1 MNVVFMGTPEF
12 AVPSLKYLIESKYN
26 VVSVITQTDKPKGR
40 KGKPE
45 APPVKKIALGAGL
58 PVIQPEN
65 INSEQAIT
73 KLEKLNPDIV
83 VVVAF
88 GQKISNEI
96 LDLPKHKCVNI
107 HASLLPKYRGAAPI
121 NWAIINGEKET
132 GITTI
137 IMSSKMDAGEVIIR
151 NSLTIGAEETAG
163 ELGDRLSKLGAETLS
178 ETLMQIET
186 GNAKYTKQDEGLV
199 SLAPKIKKEDGLID
213 WNQGEEKIH
222 DFVRGMN
229 PKPSAYTFLMKN
241 NSKERIIILKTERN
255 NPSHNGAVTAPGT
268 IMEVSSQGI
277 RVATGNGSIWI
288 KEVKPEGKRM
298 MSAAAFSRGHDLKA
312 NSLFQ

>member
-12 AVPSLKYLIESKYN
+12 AVPSLKCLNESKHN
-26 VVSVITQTDKPKGR
+26 VVAVITQTDKRKGR
-40 KGKPE
+40 KGRPT
-45 APPVKKIALGAGL
+45 APPVKSVALEVGL

-65 INSEQAIT
+65 VNSELVI
-73 KLEKLNPDIV
+73 KELVKLNPDVV

-88 GQKISNEI
+88 GQKISDKI
-96 LDLPKHKCVNI
+96 LNLPKHKCVNI

-137 IMSSKMDAGEVIIR
+137 IMSDKMDAGDVIASK
-151 NSLTIGAEETAG
+151 SLTIGPEETTG
-163 ELGDRLSKLGAETLS
+163 ELGDRLSRLGAETLLDS
-178 ETLMQIET
+178 LMQIET
-186 GNAKYTKQDEGLV
+186 GNAKFTQQDEGLV

-213 WNQGEEKIH
+213 WGQGEEEIH

-229 PKPSAYTFLMKN
+229 PKPSAYTFLMRN
-241 NSKERIIILKTERN
+241 NSKERIIILKTERGN
-255 NPSHNGAVTAPGT
+255 SSHNGAVVTPGT
-268 IMEVSSQGI
+268 IMDISNQGI
-277 RVATGNGSIWI
+277 KVATNNGSIWI

-298 MSAAAFSRGHDLKA
+298 MSAAAFSRGHDLKV
-312 NSLFQ
+312 NYLFQ

>member
-1 MNVVFMGTPEF
+1 MKVVFMGTPEF
-12 AVPSLKYLIESKYN
+12 AVPSLKCLIESKYN
-26 VVSVITQTDKPKGR
+26 VVAVITQTDKPKGR
-40 KGKPE
+40 KGRPD
-45 APPVKKIALGAGL
+45 APPVKSVALDAEL

-65 INSEQAIT
+65 VNSERVIEE
-73 KLEKLNPDIV
+73 LEKLNPDVI

-88 GQKISNEI
+88 GQKISDKI
-96 LDLPKHKCVNI
+96 LNLPKHRCVNI

-137 IMSSKMDAGEVIIR
+137 IMSNKMDAGEVIVR
-151 NSLTIGAEETAG
+151 KSLTIGPEETAG
-163 ELGDRLSKLGAETLS
+163 ELGDRLSQLGAETLLES
-178 ETLMQIET
+178 LMQIET
-186 GNAKYTKQDEGLV
+186 GNVKYTQQDEGLV

-229 PKPSAYTFLMKN
+229 PKPSAYTFLMRN
-241 NSKERIIILKTERN
+241 NLKERIIVLKTEREN
-255 NPSHNGAVTAPGT
+255 SSHNGAIITPGT
-268 IMEVSSQGI
+268 IMDISNQGI
-277 RVATGNGSIWI
+277 KTATKNGSIWV

-298 MSAAAFSRGHDLKA
+298 MSAAAFSRGHDLKV
-312 NSLFQ
+312 NYLFQ

>member
-12 AVPSLKYLIESKYN
+12 AVTSLKYLIESKHD
-26 VVSVITQTDKPKGR
+26 VITVLTQTDKPKGR

-45 APPVKKIALGAGL
+45 APPVKNIALDAGL

-65 INSEQAIT
+65 VNSRQVIE
-73 KLEKLNPDIV
+73 KLEKLNPDVI

-121 NWAIINGEKET
+121 NWAIVNGEKET

-137 IMSSKMDAGEVIIR
+137 IMSDKMDAGYVIIR
-151 NSLTIGAEETAG
+151 KSLTIGPEETAG
-163 ELGDRLSKLGAETLS
+163 ELGDRLSKLGANTLS
-178 ETLMQIET
+178 ESLTQIET
-186 GNAKYTKQDEGLV
+186 GNAKYTQQDESLV
-199 SLAPKIKKEDGLID
+199 SLAPKIKKKGGLID
-213 WNQGEEKIH
+213 WNQGEDKIH

-241 NSKERIIILKTERN
+241 NSKERIIILKTERDNSSN
-255 NPSHNGAVTAPGT
+255 NETVITPGT
-268 IMEVSSQGI
+268 ILEISSQGI
-277 RVATGNGSIWI
+277 RTATGNDSIWI
-288 KEVKPEGKRM
+288 KEVKPEGKRV
-298 MSAAAFSRGHDLKA
+298 MSAAAFSRGHDLKE
-312 NSLFQ
+312 NYLFQ

>member
-12 AVPSLKYLIESKYN
+12 AVPSLKCLIESKHN
-26 VVSVITQTDKPKGR
+26 VVAVITQTDKPKGR
-40 KGKPE
+40 KGRPD
-45 APPVKKIALGAGL
+45 APPVKNVALDAGL

-65 INSEQAIT
+65 VNSGQVIEE
-73 KLEKLNPDIV
+73 LETLKPDVI

-88 GQKISNEI
+88 GQKISDSI
-96 LDLPKHKCVNI
+96 LNLPKHKCVNI

-121 NWAIINGEKET
+121 NWAIVNGEKET

-137 IMSSKMDAGEVIIR
+137 IMSDKMDAGDVIVR
-151 NSLTIGAEETAG
+151 KSLTIGPEETAG
-163 ELGDRLSKLGAETLS
+163 ELGDRLSKLGAETLLDS
-178 ETLMQIET
+178 LIQIET
-186 GNAKYTKQDEGLV
+186 GNAKYTQQDEELI

-241 NSKERIIILKTERN
+241 NSKERIIILKTERD
-255 NPSHNGAVTAPGT
+255 NPSNNGTVIAPGT
-268 IMEVSSQGI
+268 IMEISSQGI
-277 RVATGNGSIWI
+277 RAATGNGSIWI

-298 MSAAAFSRGHDLKA
+298 MSAAAFSRGHDLKE
-312 NSLFQ
+312 NYLFQ

>member
-12 AVPSLKYLIESKYN
+12 AVPSLKCLIESKHD
-26 VVSVITQTDKPKGR
+26 VVAVLTQTDKPKGR

-45 APPVKKIALGAGL
+45 APPVKNIALDAGL
-58 PVIQPEN
+58 QVIQPEN
-65 INSEQAIT
+65 VNSEQIIE
-73 KLEKLNPDIV
+73 KLEKLNPDVI

-88 GQKISNEI
+88 GQKISDRI

-121 NWAIINGEKET
+121 NWAVVNGEKET

-137 IMSSKMDAGEVIIR
+137 IMSNKMDAGDVIIR
-151 NSLTIGAEETAG
+151 KSLTIGPEETAG
-163 ELGDRLSKLGAETLS
+163 ELGNRLSDLGAETLLDS
-178 ETLMQIET
+178 LMQIET
-186 GNAKYTKQDEGLV
+186 GDAKYIQQDESLV
-199 SLAPKIKKEDGLID
+199 SLAPKIKKKDGLID
-213 WNQGEEKIH
+213 WNQEEEKIH

-229 PKPSAYTFLMKN
+229 PKPAAYTFLTRN
-241 NSKERIIILKTERN
+241 NSKERIIILKTERDN
-255 NPSHNGAVTAPGT
+255 SSHNGTDIAPGT
-268 IMEVSSQGI
+268 IMEISSQGI

-298 MSAAAFSRGHDLKA
+298 MSADAYSRGNDLKA
-312 NSLFQ
+312 NYLFQ

>member
-12 AVPSLKYLIESKYN
+12 AVPSLKCLIESKHN
-26 VVSVITQTDKPKGR
+26 VAAVLTQTDKPKGR

-45 APPVKKIALGAGL
+45 APPVKNIALDAGL
-58 PVIQPEN
+58 QVMQPEN
-65 INSEQAIT
+65 VNSEQTIE
-73 KLEKLNPDIV
+73 KLEELNPDVI

-88 GQKISNEI
+88 GQKISDKI
-96 LDLPKHKCVNI
+96 LNLPKHKCVNI

-121 NWAIINGEKET
+121 NWAIVNGEKET

-137 IMSSKMDAGEVIIR
+137 IMSNKMDAGDVIVR
-151 NSLTIGAEETAG
+151 TSLAIDPEETAG
-163 ELGDRLSKLGAETLS
+163 ELGNRLSDLGAETLLDS
-178 ETLMQIET
+178 LMQIET
-186 GNAKYTKQDEGLV
+186 GNAKYTQQDEGLV

-229 PKPSAYTFLMKN
+229 PKPTAYTFLIKN
-241 NSKERIIILKTERN
+241 NSKERIIILKTERDN
-255 NPSHNGAVTAPGT
+255 SSHNGTVIAPGT
-268 IMEVSSQGI
+268 IMDISSQGI
-277 RVATGNGSIWI
+277 KTATGNGSIWI

-298 MSAAAFSRGHDLKA
+298 MSAAAFSRGHDLKE
-312 NSLFQ
+312 NYLFQ

>member
-12 AVPSLKYLIESKYN
+12 AVPSLKYLNESKHN

-40 KGKPE
+40 KGRPE
-45 APPVKKIALGAGL
+45 APPVKNVALDAGL

-65 INSEQAIT
+65 VNSEQVIE
-73 KLEKLNPDIV
+73 KLKKLNPDVI

-88 GQKISNEI
+88 GQKISNRI
-96 LDLPKHKCVNI
+96 LNLPKYKCVNI

-121 NWAIINGEKET
+121 NWAIVNGEKET

-137 IMSSKMDAGEVIIR
+137 IMTDKMDAGDVIVR
-151 NSLTIGAEETAG
+151 NSLTIGPEETAG
-163 ELGDRLSKLGAETLS
+163 ELGTRLSKLGAETLS
-178 ETLMQIET
+178 ESLMQIET
-186 GNAKYTKQDEGLV
+186 GNAKYTQQDERLV
-199 SLAPKIKKEDGLID
+199 SLAPKIKKQDGLID

-229 PKPSAYTFLMKN
+229 PKPAAYAFLMKN
-241 NSKERIIILKTERN
+241 NSKERIIVLKTERDN
-255 NPSHNGAVTAPGT
+255 SSHKGAVIAPGT
-268 IMEVSSQGI
+268 IMDISSQGI
-277 RVATGNGSIWI
+277 KTATGNGSIWI

-298 MSAAAFSRGHDLKA
+298 MSASAFSRGHDLKA
-312 NSLFQ
+312 NYLFQ

>member
-1 MNVVFMGTPEF
+1 MNVAFMGTPEF

-26 VVSVITQTDKPKGR
+26 VVAVITQTDKPKGR

-45 APPVKKIALGAGL
+45 APPVKSIALGAGL

-65 INSEQAIT
+65 VNSRQVIE
-73 KLEKLNPDIV
+73 KLENLNPDAI

-96 LDLPKHKCVNI
+96 LDLPKYKCVNI

-151 NSLTIGAEETAG
+151 NSLTIDSEETAG
-163 ELGDRLSKLGAETLS
+163 ELGERLSKLGAVTLS

-186 GNAKYTKQDEGLV
+186 GVAKYTQQDEGLV
-199 SLAPKIKKEDGLID
+199 SLAPKIKKGDGLID
-213 WNQGEEKIH
+213 WNKGEEKIH

-241 NSKERIIILKTERN
+241 NSKERIIILKTERE
-255 NPSHNGAVTAPGT
+255 NPSHNGAVIAPGT
-268 IMEVSSQGI
+268 IMEISSQGI

-298 MSAAAFSRGHDLKA
+298 MSAAAFSRGHDLKV
-312 NSLFQ
+312 NYLFQ

>member
-12 AVPSLKYLIESKYN
+12 AVPSLKCLIESKHD
-26 VVSVITQTDKPKGR
+26 VVAVITQTDKPKGR
-40 KGKPE
+40 KGRPD
-45 APPVKKIALGAGL
+45 APPVKNVALDAGL

-65 INSEQAIT
+65 VNSEQIIEE
-73 KLEKLNPDIV
+73 LEKLKPDVI

-121 NWAIINGEKET
+121 NWAIVNGEKET

-137 IMSSKMDAGEVIIR
+137 IMSDKMDAGEVIIR
-151 NSLTIGAEETAG
+151 KSLTIGPEETAG
-163 ELGDRLSKLGAETLS
+163 ELGERLSKLGAETLLDS
-178 ETLMQIET
+178 LMQIET
-186 GNAKYTKQDEGLV
+186 GNKKYTQQEEELV
-199 SLAPKIKKEDGLID
+199 SLAPKIKKKDGLID

-229 PKPSAYTFLMKN
+229 PKPSAYTFLLKN
-241 NSKERIIILKTERN
+241 NSKERIIILKTERD
-255 NPSHNGAVTAPGT
+255 NPSNNGTVIAPGR
-268 IMEVSSQGI
+268 IMEISSQGI

-298 MSAAAFSRGHDLKA
+298 MSAAAFSRGHDLEV
-312 NSLFQ
+312 NYLFQ

>member
-12 AVPSLKYLIESKYN
+12 AVPSLKCLIESKHD
-26 VVSVITQTDKPKGR
+26 VISVITQTDKPKGR

-45 APPVKKIALGAGL
+45 APPVKNVALAAEL

-65 INSEQAIT
+65 VNTRQVIE
-73 KLEKLNPDIV
+73 KLEKLNPDVI

-132 GITTI
+132 GITTM
-137 IMSSKMDAGEVIIR
+137 IMSEKMDAGEVIIR
-151 NSLTIGAEETAG
+151 KSLTINPDETTG
-163 ELGDRLSKLGAETLS
+163 ELGDRLSKLGAETLLES
-178 ETLMQIET
+178 LMQIET
-186 GNAKYTKQDEGLV
+186 GNAEYTQQDESLV
-199 SLAPKIKKEDGLID
+199 SLAPKIKKKDGLID

-229 PKPSAYTFLMKN
+229 PKPSAYTFLVKN
-241 NSKERIIILKTERN
+241 NSKERIIILKTERGN
-255 NPSHNGAVTAPGT
+255 SSHAGTVIAPGT
-268 IMEVSSQGI
+268 IMDISSQGI
-277 RVATGNGSIWI
+277 KTATNDGSIWI

-298 MSAAAFSRGHDLKA
+298 MSAAAFSRGNDLKE
-312 NSLFQ
+312 NYLFQ

>member
-12 AVPSLKYLIESKYN
+12 AVPSLKYLIESKHD
-26 VVSVITQTDKPKGR
+26 VITVLTQTDKPKGR

-45 APPVKKIALGAGL
+45 APPVKNIALDAGL

-65 INSEQAIT
+65 VNSRQVIE
-73 KLEKLNPDIV
+73 KLEKLNPDVI

-121 NWAIINGEKET
+121 NWAIVNGEKET

-137 IMSSKMDAGEVIIR
+137 IMSDKMDAGYVIIR
-151 NSLTIGAEETAG
+151 KSLTIGPEETAG
-163 ELGDRLSKLGAETLS
+163 ELGDRLSKLGADTLS
-178 ETLMQIET
+178 ESLMQIET
-186 GNAKYTKQDEGLV
+186 GNAKYTQQDESLV
-199 SLAPKIKKEDGLID
+199 SLAPKIKKKDGLID
-213 WNQGEEKIH
+213 WNQEEEKIH

-229 PKPSAYTFLMKN
+229 PKPSAYTFLIRDN
-241 NSKERIIILKTERN
+241 IKERIIVLKTEREN
-255 NPSHNGAVTAPGT
+255 SSDNGTVITPGT
-268 IMEVSSQGI
+268 IMEISSQGI
-277 RVATGNGSIWI
+277 RTATGSGSIRI
-288 KEVKPEGKRM
+288 KEVKPEGKRA
-298 MSAAAFSRGHDLKA
+298 MSAAAFSRGNDLKV
-312 NSLFQ
+312 NYLFQ

>member
-12 AVPSLKYLIESKYN
+12 AVPSLKCLIESKHD
-26 VVSVITQTDKPKGR
+26 VISVITQTDKPKGR

-45 APPVKKIALGAGL
+45 APPIKNVALAAEL

-65 INSEQAIT
+65 VNSEQTIE
-73 KLEKLNPDIV
+73 KLEKLNPDVI

-88 GQKISNEI
+88 GQKISDKI
-96 LDLPKHKCVNI
+96 LNLPKHKCVNI

-137 IMSSKMDAGEVIIR
+137 IMSDKMDAGDVIVHK
-151 NSLTIGAEETAG
+151 SLTIGPEETAG
-163 ELGDRLSKLGAETLS
+163 ELADRLSKLGAETLLDS
-178 ETLMQIET
+178 LMQIET
-186 GNAKYTKQDEGLV
+186 GSAKYTQQDEGLV

-213 WNQGEEKIH
+213 WNQGEKKIH
-222 DFVRGMN
+222 DFVRCMN

-241 NSKERIIILKTERN
+241 DSKERIIILKTERDN
-255 NPSHNGAVTAPGT
+255 FSHNGTVIAPGT
-268 IMEVSSQGI
+268 IMDISSRGI
-277 RVATGNGSIWI
+277 KTATKNGGIWI

-312 NSLFQ
+312 NYLFQ

>member
-12 AVPSLKYLIESKYN
+12 AVPSLKYLIDSKHN
-26 VVSVITQTDKPKGR
+26 IVSVITQTDKPKGR

-45 APPVKKIALGAGL
+45 APPVKNVALDAGL

-65 INSEQAIT
+65 VNSNQIIE
-73 KLEKLNPDIV
+73 KLEKLNPDAI

-88 GQKISNEI
+88 GQKISDEI

-121 NWAIINGEKET
+121 NWAIVNGEKET

-137 IMSSKMDAGEVIIR
+137 IMSNKMDAGEVIIR
-151 NSLTIGAEETAG
+151 KALTIGSEETAG
-163 ELGDRLSKLGAETLS
+163 ELGNRLSKLGAETIS
-178 ETLMQIET
+178 ETLTQIES
-186 GNAKYTKQDEGLV
+186 GSAEYTQQDESLV
-199 SLAPKIKKEDGLID
+199 SLAPKIKKKDGLID

-229 PKPSAYTFLMKN
+229 PKPSAYTFLVKN
-241 NSKERIIILKTERN
+241 DSKERIIILKTERDN
-255 NPSHNGAVTAPGT
+255 ASHAGTAITPGT
-268 IMEVSSQGI
+268 IIDISNQGI
-277 RVATGNGSIWI
+277 RTATNNGSIWI

-298 MSAAAFSRGHDLKA
+298 MSAAAFSRGSDLKA
-312 NSLFQ
+312 NYLFQ

>member
-12 AVPSLKYLIESKYN
+12 AVPSLKCLIESKHN
-26 VVSVITQTDKPKGR
+26 VISVITQTDKPKGR

-45 APPVKKIALGAGL
+45 APPVKNVAQAAGL

-65 INSEQAIT
+65 VNSEQTIE
-73 KLEKLNPDIV
+73 KLEKLNPDVI

-88 GQKISNEI
+88 GQKISDKI
-96 LDLPKHKCVNI
+96 LDLPKHRCVNI

-137 IMSSKMDAGEVIIR
+137 IMSDKMDAGAVIIR
-151 NSLTIGAEETAG
+151 KSLTIGPEETAG
-163 ELGDRLSKLGAETLS
+163 ELADRLSKLGAETLLGS
-178 ETLMQIET
+178 LMQIET
-186 GNAKYTKQDEGLV
+186 GNAKYTQQEEELV
-199 SLAPKIKKEDGLID
+199 SLAPKIKKADGLID

-222 DFVRGMN
+222 NFVRGMN
-229 PKPSAYTFLMKN
+229 PKPSAYTFLIRN
-241 NSKERIIILKTERN
+241 NSKERIIILKTERDN
-255 NPSHNGAVTAPGT
+255 SSHNGSVIVPGT
-268 IMEVSSQGI
+268 ITDISSHGI
-277 RVATGNGSIWI
+277 KTATGDGSIWI

-298 MSAAAFSRGHDLKA
+298 MSADAFSRGNDLKE
-312 NSLFQ
+312 NYLFQ

>member
-12 AVPSLKYLIESKYN
+12 AVPSLKCLIESKHG
-26 VVSVITQTDKPKGR
+26 VISVITQTDKPKGR

-45 APPVKKIALGAGL
+45 APPVKNVALAAEL

-65 INSEQAIT
+65 VNTRQVIE
-73 KLEKLNPDIV
+73 KLEKLNPDVI

-121 NWAIINGEKET
+121 NWAIVNGEKET

-137 IMSSKMDAGEVIIR
+137 IMSDKMDAGDVIVHK
-151 NSLTIGAEETAG
+151 SLTIGPEETAG
-163 ELGDRLSKLGAETLS
+163 ELGNRLSDLGAETLLDS
-178 ETLMQIET
+178 LIQIET
-186 GNAKYTKQDEGLV
+186 GNAKYTQQDESLV
-199 SLAPKIKKEDGLID
+199 SLAPKIKKEDGMID

-229 PKPSAYTFLMKN
+229 PKPSAYTFLIKN
-241 NSKERIIILKTERN
+241 NSKERIIILKTERDN
-255 NPSHNGAVTAPGT
+255 SSHNGSVITPGT
-268 IMEVSSQGI
+268 IIDVSSQGI
-277 RVATGNGSIWI
+277 KTATKNGGIWI
-288 KEVKPEGKRM
+288 
-298 MSAAAFSRGHDLKA
+298 
-312 NSLFQ
+312 

>member
-12 AVPSLKYLIESKYN
+12 AVPSLKYLIESKHD
-26 VVSVITQTDKPKGR
+26 VITVLTQTDKPKGR

-45 APPVKKIALGAGL
+45 APPVKNIALDAGL

-65 INSEQAIT
+65 VNSRQVIE
-73 KLEKLNPDIV
+73 KLEKLNPDVI

-121 NWAIINGEKET
+121 NWAIVNGEKET

-137 IMSSKMDAGEVIIR
+137 IMSDKMDAGYVIIR
-151 NSLTIGAEETAG
+151 KSLTIGPEETAG
-163 ELGDRLSKLGAETLS
+163 ELGDRLSKLGVDALS
-178 ETLMQIET
+178 ESLMQIET
-186 GNAKYTKQDEGLV
+186 GNAKYTQQDESLV
-199 SLAPKIKKEDGLID
+199 SLAPKIKKKGGLID
-213 WNQGEEKIH
+213 WNQGEDKIH

-241 NSKERIIILKTERN
+241 NSKERIIILKTERDNSSN
-255 NPSHNGAVTAPGT
+255 NGTIITPGT
-268 IMEVSSQGI
+268 ILEISSQGI
-277 RVATGNGSIWI
+277 RTATGNDSIWI
-288 KEVKPEGKRM
+288 KEVKPEGKRV
-298 MSAAAFSRGHDLKA
+298 MSAAAFSRGHDLKE
-312 NSLFQ
+312 NYLFQ

>member
-12 AVPSLKYLIESKYN
+12 AVPSLKYLIESKHD
-26 VVSVITQTDKPKGR
+26 VISVITQTDKPKGR

-45 APPVKKIALGAGL
+45 APPVKNIALDAGL
-58 PVIQPEN
+58 QVIQPEN
-65 INSEQAIT
+65 VNSDQVIE
-73 KLEKLNPDIV
+73 KLEKLNPDVI

-121 NWAIINGEKET
+121 NWAIVNGEKET

-137 IMSSKMDAGEVIIR
+137 IMSDKMDAGDVIVR
-151 NSLTIGAEETAG
+151 KSLTIGPEETAG
-163 ELGDRLSKLGAETLS
+163 ELRDRLSKLGAETLS
-178 ETLMQIET
+178 ESLMHIET
-186 GNAKYTKQDEGLV
+186 GNTKYTQQDEELV

-241 NSKERIIILKTERN
+241 NSKERIIILKTERDN
-255 NPSHNGAVTAPGT
+255 SSHNGTVTAPGT
-268 IMEVSSQGI
+268 IMDISTQGI
-277 RVATGNGSIWI
+277 KTATENGSIWI

-298 MSAAAFSRGHDLKA
+298 MSAAAFSRGHDLKT
-312 NSLFQ
+312 NYLFQ

>member
-12 AVPSLKYLIESKYN
+12 AVPSLKCLIESKHD
-26 VVSVITQTDKPKGR
+26 VIAVLTQTDKPKGR

-45 APPVKKIALGAGL
+45 APPVKNIALDAGL

-65 INSEQAIT
+65 VNNKQVIE
-73 KLEKLNPDIV
+73 KLEKLNPDVI

-121 NWAIINGEKET
+121 NWAIVNGEKET

-137 IMSSKMDAGEVIIR
+137 IMSDKMDAGNVILR
-151 NSLTIGAEETAG
+151 KSLTIGPEETAG
-163 ELGDRLSKLGAETLS
+163 GLGDRLSKLGADTLS
-178 ETLMQIET
+178 ESLIQIET
-186 GNAKYTKQDEGLV
+186 GNAKYSQQDEGLV
-199 SLAPKIKKEDGLID
+199 SLAPKIKKKDGLID
-213 WNQGEEKIH
+213 WNQGGEKIH

-229 PKPSAYTFLMKN
+229 PKPTAYTFLMKN
-241 NSKERIIILKTERN
+241 NSKERIIILKTERENSSN
-255 NPSHNGAVTAPGT
+255 NETVIAPGT
-268 IMEVSSQGI
+268 IIDISSKGI
-277 RVATGNGSIWI
+277 KTATRNGSIWI
-288 KEVKPEGKRM
+288 NEVKPEGKRM
-298 MSAAAFSRGHDLKA
+298 MSAAAFSRGNDLKVDY
-312 NSLFQ
+312 LFQ

>member
-12 AVPSLKYLIESKYN
+12 AVPSLKYLIESKHD
-26 VVSVITQTDKPKGR
+26 VIAVLTQTDKPKGR

-45 APPVKKIALGAGL
+45 APPVKNIALDVGL

-65 INSEQAIT
+65 VNSRQVIE
-73 KLEKLNPDIV
+73 KLEKLNPDVI

-121 NWAIINGEKET
+121 NWAIVNGEKET

-137 IMSSKMDAGEVIIR
+137 IMSDKMDAGYVIIR
-151 NSLTIGAEETAG
+151 KSLTIGPEETAG
-163 ELGDRLSKLGAETLS
+163 ELGDRLSKLGADTLS
-178 ETLMQIET
+178 ESLMQIET
-186 GNAKYTKQDEGLV
+186 GNAKYTQQDESLV
-199 SLAPKIKKEDGLID
+199 SLAPKIKKKDGLID
-213 WNQGEEKIH
+213 WNQEEEKIH

-229 PKPSAYTFLMKN
+229 PKPSAYTFLIRDN
-241 NSKERIIILKTERN
+241 IKERIIVLKTEREN
-255 NPSHNGAVTAPGT
+255 SSDNGTVITPGT
-268 IMEVSSQGI
+268 IMEISSQGI
-277 RVATGNGSIWI
+277 RTATGSGSIRI
-288 KEVKPEGKRM
+288 KEVKPEGKRA
-298 MSAAAFSRGHDLKA
+298 MSAAAFSRGNDLKV
-312 NSLFQ
+312 NYLFQ

>member
-12 AVPSLKYLIESKYN
+12 AVPSLKYLIESKHD
-26 VVSVITQTDKPKGR
+26 VISVITQTDKPKGR

-45 APPVKKIALGAGL
+45 APPVKNIALDAGL
-58 PVIQPEN
+58 QVIQPEN
-65 INSEQAIT
+65 VNSEQVIEE
-73 KLEKLNPDIV
+73 LEKLNPDVI

-121 NWAIINGEKET
+121 NWAIVNGEKET

-137 IMSSKMDAGEVIIR
+137 IMSDKMDAGDVIIR
-151 NSLTIGAEETAG
+151 KSLTIDPEETAG
-163 ELGDRLSKLGAETLS
+163 ELGDRLSKLGAETLLDS
-178 ETLMQIET
+178 LMQIET
-186 GNAKYTKQDEGLV
+186 GNAEFTQQDERLV
-199 SLAPKIKKEDGLID
+199 SLAPKIKKQDGLID
-213 WNQGEEKIH
+213 WNQEEEKIH

-229 PKPSAYTFLMKN
+229 PKPSAYTFLTRN
-241 NSKERIIILKTERN
+241 NSKERIIILKTERDN
-255 NPSHNGAVTAPGT
+255 SSHTGEVIAPGT
-268 IMEVSSQGI
+268 IMDISSQGI
-277 RVATGNGSIWI
+277 RTATGNGSIWI

-298 MSAAAFSRGHDLKA
+298 MSAAAFSRGHDLKE
-312 NSLFQ
+312 NYLFQ

>member
-12 AVPSLKYLIESKYN
+12 AVPSLKCLNESKHN
-26 VVSVITQTDKPKGR
+26 VVAVITQTDKPKGR
-40 KGKPE
+40 KGRPE
-45 APPVKKIALGAGL
+45 APPVKSVALDAGL
-58 PVIQPEN
+58 PIIQPEN
-65 INSEQAIT
+65 VNDELVIE
-73 KLEKLNPDIV
+73 KLENLNPDVI

-88 GQKISNEI
+88 GQKISSRI
-96 LDLPKHKCVNI
+96 LHLPKHKCVNI

-137 IMSSKMDAGEVIIR
+137 IMSDKMDAGDVIAR
-151 NSLTIGAEETAG
+151 KSLTIAPDETAG
-163 ELGDRLSKLGAETLS
+163 ELGERLSRLGAETLLDS
-178 ETLMQIET
+178 LMQIET
-186 GNAKYTKQDEGLV
+186 GNANYSQQDERLV

-241 NSKERIIILKTERN
+241 NSKERIIILKTERD
-255 NPSHNGAVTAPGT
+255 NPSHNGTAISPGT
-268 IMEVSSQGI
+268 IMEISSQGI
-277 RVATGNGSIWI
+277 RAATGSGSIWI
-288 KEVKPEGKRM
+288 KEVKPEGKRV
-298 MSAAAFSRGHDLKA
+298 MSAAAFSRGHDLET
-312 NSLFQ
+312 NYLFQ

>member
-12 AVPSLKYLIESKYN
+12 AVPSLKRLIESKHN
-26 VVSVITQTDKPKGR
+26 VAAVLTQTDKPKGR

-45 APPVKKIALGAGL
+45 APPVKNIALDAGL
-58 PVIQPEN
+58 QVMQPEN
-65 INSEQAIT
+65 VNSEQTIE
-73 KLEKLNPDIV
+73 KLEKLNPDVI

-88 GQKISNEI
+88 GQKISDKI
-96 LDLPKHKCVNI
+96 LNLPKYKCVNI

-121 NWAIINGEKET
+121 NWAIVNGEKET

-137 IMSSKMDAGEVIIR
+137 IMSNKMDAGDVIVR
-151 NSLTIGAEETAG
+151 TSLTIGPEETAG
-163 ELGDRLSKLGAETLS
+163 ELGVRLSKLGAETLLYS
-178 ETLMQIET
+178 LMQIET
-186 GNAKYTKQDEGLV
+186 GNAKYTQQDEGFV

-229 PKPSAYTFLMKN
+229 PKPAAYTFLIKN
-241 NSKERIIILKTERN
+241 NSKERIIILKTERDN
-255 NPSHNGAVTAPGT
+255 SSHNGTVIAPGT
-268 IMEVSSQGI
+268 IMDISSRGI
-277 RVATGNGSIWI
+277 KTATGNGSIWI

-298 MSAAAFSRGHDLKA
+298 MSAAAFSRGHDLKE
-312 NSLFQ
+312 NYLFQ

>member
-45 APPVKKIALGAGL
+45 ASPVKNRALGAGL

-65 INSEQAIT
+65 VNSEQAIA
-73 KLEKLNPDIV
+73 KLEKLNPDVV

-88 GQKISNEI
+88 GQKISDKI
-96 LDLPKHKCVNI
+96 LNLPKHKCVNI

-121 NWAIINGEKET
+121 NWAIVNGEKET

-137 IMSSKMDAGEVIIR
+137 IMSSKMDAGEVIVR
-151 NSLTIGAEETAG
+151 NSLTIDSEETAG

-199 SLAPKIKKEDGLID
+199 SLAPKIKKKDGLIN

-241 NSKERIIILKTERN
+241 NSKERIIILKTERD

-268 IMEVSSQGI
+268 IMEISSQGI
-277 RVATGNGSIWI
+277 RVATENGSIWI

>member
-12 AVPSLKYLIESKYN
+12 AVPSLKCLIESKHD
-26 VVSVITQTDKPKGR
+26 VISVITQTDKPKGR

-45 APPVKKIALGAGL
+45 APPIKNVALAAGL

-65 INSEQAIT
+65 VNSEQTIEE
-73 KLEKLNPDIV
+73 LEKLNPDVI

-88 GQKISNEI
+88 GQKISDKI
-96 LDLPKHKCVNI
+96 LNLPKHKCVNI

-137 IMSSKMDAGEVIIR
+137 IMSDKMDAGDVIVHK
-151 NSLTIGAEETAG
+151 SLTIGPEETAG
-163 ELGDRLSKLGAETLS
+163 ELADRLSKLGAETLLDS
-178 ETLMQIET
+178 LMQIET
-186 GNAKYTKQDEGLV
+186 GSAKYTQQDEGLV
-199 SLAPKIKKEDGLID
+199 SLAPKIKKADGLID
-213 WNQGEEKIH
+213 WNQGEKKIH

-229 PKPSAYTFLMKN
+229 PKPSAYTFLIKN
-241 NSKERIIILKTERN
+241 NSKERIIILKTERDN
-255 NPSHNGAVTAPGT
+255 SSHNGTVIAPGT
-268 IMEVSSQGI
+268 IMDISSQGI
-277 RVATGNGSIWI
+277 KTATENGSIWI

-298 MSAAAFSRGHDLKA
+298 MSAAAFSRGHDLKT
-312 NSLFQ
+312 SCLFQ